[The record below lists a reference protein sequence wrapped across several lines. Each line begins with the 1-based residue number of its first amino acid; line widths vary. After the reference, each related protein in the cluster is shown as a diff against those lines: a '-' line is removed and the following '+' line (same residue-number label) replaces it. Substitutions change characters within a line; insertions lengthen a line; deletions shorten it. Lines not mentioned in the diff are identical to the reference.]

1 MVNAGAFKSLP
12 DSKNKQKIK
21 VHFWDQMVLIA
32 IALAVFY
39 TIFDS
44 VLYIFLSYDVDFF
57 RRLFGPDISVIWSRL
72 TILAL
77 LLLLG
82 SHAQFTINQRQ
93 ATEAALRESEKKYRS
108 IIETTQDGYYEVDT
122 AGKMTF
128 LNEAMCGILG
138 YSRTEL
144 IEMNKRIPLDPE
156 SSRIVK
162 RAFNRVYTS
171 GIPAKSVGWKLIR
184 KDGVRR
190 FVESSISLLKD
201 NKGRTTGFSGFLRD
215 VTERK
220 QAEALQRA
228 KLSAE
233 AASQAK
239 NEFIAKMS
247 HEIRTPLNSII
258 GMVELMLGTELKP
271 QQREDLDVVIA
282 SAHALLAVINN
293 ILDHSKIEAGKL
305 DLEETLFSPREI
317 LEESLRIMAM
327 KCQAKGLELVY
338 RVDSNV
344 PGQLYGDPGRF
355 RQVLL
360 NLVDNAYKFTDAG
373 EVVVR
378 MFREEGSDSGTCLH
392 VTVADTGIGIV
403 KDKQSDI
410 FKVFSQAD
418 AAKSRRYGGAGLGLA
433 VSTQLVQLMGGRMW
447 LESDLGKGAIF
458 HFTSRF
464 GGLKEVAQS
473 GPSTAESPLTG
484 VKVLVVDDNR
494 TNCNVIA
501 EILASWNMKPAAV
514 SDIEEARQI
523 ILGKGP
529 EEGPCKVAL
538 IDASLPGSGGF
549 ELARWISQQKD
560 IDLPVV
566 IMLTYPQ
573 LSMKDGFA
581 ELGIF
586 SSVMKPVRPVELLK
600 TFSEVLK
607 IPPSK
612 TGSDEKIKSDKPTEA
627 TLPLKILVAEDTHFN
642 QKFIQR
648 LLERWGHDAVVVE
661 NGRQVIERLSETAF
675 DLILMDVQM
684 PIMDGYEAAR
694 AVRAAESGVETEHHI
709 PIVAMTAHATKGDR
723 ERCLAAGMDDY
734 LSKPI
739 SSGKLL
745 DILKRIAN
753 EKYGMQE
760 PTRVHDAGEVTHEP
774 PILIDKQLLRDA
786 FDQDWEFFREI
797 VDLFMIDFPRMMDL
811 LRESLKA
818 GDAAAFSRNA
828 HAVKGMVRLFQAEEA
843 AMMAQLLE
851 ERGRNGDLAGAAEGV
866 DRLVV
871 ALDHLKT
878 VLIGLLEE
886 RLPEIK

>member
-1 MVNAGAFKSLP
+1 MGNAGAFKSLP

-21 VHFWDQMVLIA
+21 VHFWDQMVLIG

-77 LLLLG
+77 LLILG

-93 ATEAALRESEKKYRS
+93 AVEEALRESEEKYRS

-128 LNEAMCGILG
+128 FNEAMSGILG

-144 IEMNKRIPLDPE
+144 IEMNKRIPLEPE
-156 SSRIVK
+156 SNRIVK
-162 RAFNRVYTS
+162 RAFKRVYTS

-184 KDGVRR
+184 KDGARR
-190 FVESSISLLKD
+190 FVESSVSLLKD

-220 QAEALQRA
+220 QSEALQRA

-233 AASQAK
+233 AANQAK

-258 GMVELMLGTELKP
+258 GMVELMLGTELNP

-338 RVDSNV
+338 RVDSSV

-378 MFREEGSDSGTCLH
+378 MFREESSDAGTCLH
-392 VTVADTGIGIV
+392 VTVTDTGIGIV
-403 KDKQSDI
+403 KDKQSGI
-410 FKVFSQAD
+410 FKAFSQAD

-433 VSTQLVQLMGGRMW
+433 VATQLVHLMGGRMW
-447 LESDLGKGAIF
+447 LESDLGKGSIF
-458 HFTSRF
+458 HFTCRF
-464 GGLKEVAQS
+464 AGLKEMAQS
-473 GPSTAESPLTG
+473 GPPTAAAPFKG

-501 EILASWNMKPAAV
+501 EILESWSMKPAAV
-514 SDIEEARQI
+514 SDIEEARRI
-523 ILGKGP
+523 ILGKDP
-529 EEGPCKVAL
+529 EEGPYKVAL

-549 ELARWISQQKD
+549 ELARWISQRKD
-560 IDLPVV
+560 IDLPIV
-566 IMLTYPQ
+566 IMLTYPH
-573 LSMKDGFA
+573 LSTKVDFA

-600 TFSEVLK
+600 ALCEVLK
-607 IPPSK
+607 ISPSK
-612 TGSDEKIKSDKPTEA
+612 TGSVERKRADKPTEA
-627 TLPLKILVAEDTHFN
+627 VQPLNILVAEDTHFN
-642 QKFIQR
+642 QKYIQR
-648 LLERWGHDAVVVE
+648 LLERWGHDVVIVE
-661 NGRQVIERLSETAF
+661 NGQQVLDRLPEYPF

-684 PIMDGYEAAR
+684 PVMDGYEAAR
-694 AVRAAESGVETEHHI
+694 AVRAAESAKDGEHHI

-723 ERCLAAGMDDY
+723 KQCLTAGMDDY

-745 DILKRIAN
+745 DILKRFAN
-753 EKYGMQE
+753 EKYGKPE
-760 PTRVHDAGEVTHEP
+760 PARVHEAGVLTHEP
-774 PILIDKQLLRDA
+774 PIFIDKQMLRDA
-786 FDQDWEFFREI
+786 FEQDWDFFKEI
-797 VDLFMIDFPRMMDL
+797 VDLYMIDFPRMIDL
-811 LRESLKA
+811 LRETLKA
-818 GDAAAFSRNA
+818 EDVAAFSRNA

-843 AMMAQLLE
+843 AMMARSLE
-851 ERGRNGDLAGAAEGV
+851 ERARSGDLAGAAEGV
-866 DRLVV
+866 DRLAV
-871 ALDHLKT
+871 ALDHLKN
-878 VLIGLLEE
+878 VLIGLLNE

>member
-1 MVNAGAFKSLP
+1 MRKAVAVKSLP
-12 DSKNKQKIK
+12 YAKNKPKIK
-21 VHFWDQMVLIA
+21 VRFWDQMVLIA

-44 VLYIFLSYDVDFF
+44 ILYIFLSYDVDFF

-93 ATEAALRESEKKYRS
+93 TIEAALRESEAKYRS

-128 LNEAMCGILG
+128 FNEAMCDILG
-138 YSRTEL
+138 YSRADL

-156 SSRIVK
+156 SNRIVK
-162 RAFNRVYTS
+162 RAFKRVYKS
-171 GIPAKSVGWKLIR
+171 GIPAKSVGWKLNR
-184 KDGVRR
+184 KDGVQRY
-190 FVESSISLLKD
+190 VESSVSLLKD

-233 AASQAK
+233 AANQAK

-282 SAHALLAVINN
+282 SAYALLAVINN

-305 DLEETLFSPREI
+305 DLEETLFSPSEI

-327 KCQAKGLELVY
+327 KCHAKGLELVY
-338 RVDSNV
+338 HVDSNV

-360 NLVDNAYKFTDAG
+360 NLVDNAYKFTDTG
-373 EVVVR
+373 EIFVR
-378 MFREEGSDSGTCLH
+378 MVRKESSDAGACLH
-392 VTVADTGIGIV
+392 ITVTDTGIGIA
-403 KDKQSDI
+403 KDKQFGI
-410 FKVFSQAD
+410 FKPFSQVD

-433 VSTQLVQLMGGRMW
+433 VSTQLVHLMGGQMW
-447 LESDLGKGAIF
+447 LESNLGKGSVF

-464 GGLKEVAQS
+464 SGLKETAQS
-473 GPSTAESPLTG
+473 GTSAARPALNG
-484 VKVLVVDDNR
+484 DRVLVVDDNR
-494 TNCNVIA
+494 TNCNVIV
-501 EILASWNMKPAAV
+501 EILKSWNMKPSAV
-514 SDIEEARQI
+514 SEIGEAQQI
-523 ILGKGP
+523 ILGKDP
-529 EEGPCKVAL
+529 EEGPYKVAL
-538 IDASLPGSGGF
+538 IDASLPGSSGF

-560 IDLPVV
+560 IDLPIV
-566 IMLTYPQ
+566 IMLTYPH
-573 LSMKDGFA
+573 LSMKVDFA
-581 ELGIF
+581 ALGIF
-586 SSVMKPVRPVELLK
+586 GSVMKPVRPVELLK
-600 TFSEVLK
+600 ALSEVLK
-607 IPPSK
+607 IAPSK
-612 TGSDEKIKSDKPTEA
+612 TGPVDRKWAGKATE
-627 TLPLKILVAEDTHFN
+627 TVLPLNILVAEDTHFN

-648 LLERWGHDAVVVE
+648 LLERWGHHVVIVE
-661 NGRQVIERLSETAF
+661 NGQQVLDRLPEYPF

-684 PIMDGYEAAR
+684 PVKDGYEAAR
-694 AVRAAESGVETEHHI
+694 AIRATESAKDDKHHI
-709 PIVAMTAHATKGDR
+709 PIVAMTAHATRGDR
-723 ERCLAAGMDDY
+723 EQCLAAGMDDY

-745 DILKRIAN
+745 DILKRFTN
-753 EKYGMQE
+753 EKYGTQV
-760 PTRVHDAGEVTHEP
+760 PTKEHDAGDVTHEP
-774 PILIDKQLLRDA
+774 PIFIDKQMLREA
-786 FDQDWEFFREI
+786 FDQDWEFFKEI
-797 VDLFMIDFPRMMDL
+797 VDLFMIDFPRMIEL
-811 LRESLKA
+811 LRETLKT

-828 HAVKGMVRLFQAEEA
+828 HSVKGMVKLFQAEEA
-843 AMMAQLLE
+843 AMMAQALE
-851 ERGRNGDLAGAAEGV
+851 EKGRKGDLAGASEGV
-866 DRLVV
+866 DRLAV
-871 ALDHLKT
+871 ALDHLKDA
-878 VLIGLLEE
+878 LIWLLNE

>member
-1 MVNAGAFKSLP
+1 MSNAGALKKLP
-12 DSKNKQKIK
+12 DSNKKQKIK
-21 VHFWDQMVLIA
+21 VRFWDQMVLIG

-44 VLYIFLSYDVDFF
+44 VLYIFLSYDVDFL

-93 ATEAALRESEKKYRS
+93 AVEEALRESEEKYRS
-108 IIETTQDGYYEVDT
+108 IIETSQDGYYEVDT
-122 AGKMTF
+122 EGKMTLF
-128 LNEAMCGILG
+128 NDAMCGILG
-138 YSRTEL
+138 YSRAEL
-144 IEMNKRIPLDPE
+144 VEMKKRIPLDPE
-156 SSRIVK
+156 SNRIVE
-162 RAFNRVYTS
+162 RAFNQVYTS

-184 KDGVRR
+184 KDGMRR
-190 FVESSISLLKD
+190 FVESSVSLLKD

-233 AASQAK
+233 AANQAK

-258 GMVELMLGTELKP
+258 GMVELMLGTELNP

-305 DLEETLFSPREI
+305 DLEETLFSPYEI
-317 LEESLRIMAM
+317 LEESVRIMAM

-338 RVDSNV
+338 RVDSSV

-378 MFREEGSDSGTCLH
+378 MFREESSDSGTCLH
-392 VTVADTGIGIV
+392 VTVADTGIGIG

-410 FKVFSQAD
+410 FKAFSQAD
-418 AAKSRRYGGAGLGLA
+418 TAKSRRYGGAGLGLA

-447 LESDLGKGAIF
+447 LESDLGRGSIF

-464 GGLKEVAQS
+464 GGLKEMVQS
-473 GPSTAESPLTG
+473 DPPTAALPLNG

-494 TNCNVIA
+494 TNCTVIA
-501 EILASWNMKPAAV
+501 EILESWNMTPSTV
-514 SDIEEARQI
+514 SEIEEARQI

-529 EEGPCKVAL
+529 EEGPYKVAL

-549 ELARWISQQKD
+549 ELARWILQQKD

-566 IMLTYPQ
+566 IMLTYLD
-573 LSMKDGFA
+573 LSMKVDFA
-581 ELGIF
+581 ELGVF

-600 TFSEVLK
+600 ALSEVLK

-612 TGSDEKIKSDKPTEA
+612 TGPVEKKKTDKPTEA
-627 TLPLKILVAEDTHFN
+627 VLPLKILVAEDTHFN

-661 NGRQVIERLSETAF
+661 NGRQVIERLSETSF

-694 AVRAAESGVETEHHI
+694 AVRAAESGKDREVHI

-723 ERCLAAGMDDY
+723 EQCLAAGMDDY

-745 DILKRIAN
+745 DILKRFAN
-753 EKYGMQE
+753 EKYGTPV
-760 PTRVHDAGEVTHEP
+760 PTRVPDAGDVTHEP
-774 PILIDKQLLRDA
+774 PLFIDKKMLRDA

-797 VDLFMIDFPRMMDL
+797 VDLFMIDFPRMIDL
-811 LRESLKA
+811 LRETLKA

-843 AMMAQLLE
+843 AMMAQSLE
-851 ERGRNGDLAGAAEGV
+851 ERGRNGDLAGATEGV
-866 DRLVV
+866 DRLAV
-871 ALDHLKT
+871 ALDHLKN
-878 VLIGLLEE
+878 VLIGMLNE